1 MTLTSLSRTL
11 TLCALALSP
20 LPAAAQGQ
28 VSNPVLSAEIL
39 PGWTTERGT
48 RMAALHLVLAPG
60 WHTYW
65 RVPGEAGIAP
75 RFDWGQSQNVAN
87 VRAIWPRPQI
97 FDQNGYRS
105 YGYEDELMLP
115 IEVTPQDG
123 AHPMA
128 LLGALAIGVC
138 ADTCVPADVAV
149 QGVLRGAGERDRRI
163 TAALDNRAEPG
174 ARAGLSRATCRVE
187 PGDRGA
193 ELTLR
198 ATVPSV
204 GQTEDMIVELP
215 GSGYRVTETRTWRE
229 GGDLVAQAR
238 LRAPRRG
245 DPLVFDRASL
255 VFTVLSES
263 QMLVSQGCT
272 GG

>member
-1 MTLTSLSRTL
+1 MTLTSLPRIL

-20 LPAAAQGQ
+20 LSTAAQAQ

-65 RVPGEAGIAP
+65 RNPGEAGIAP
-75 RFDWGQSQNVAN
+75 RFDWGASQNVAS

-105 YGYEDELMLP
+105 YGYEDELLLP
-115 IEVTPQDG
+115 VEVTPQDG

-149 QGVLRGAGERDRRI
+149 QGVLRGAGEHDRRI
-163 TAALDNRAEPG
+163 TTALDNRAEPG
-174 ARAGLSRATCRVE
+174 AQGGVTRATCQLH
-187 PGDRGA
+187 PGDRDA

-198 ATVPSV
+198 TSVPSI
-204 GQTEDMIVELP
+204 GRTEAVIVEVP
-215 GSGYRVTETRTWRE
+215 GYRVTDAQTRRE
-229 GGDLVAQAR
+229 GGDLVTQAR

-245 DPLVFDRASL
+245 DPMIFDRASI
-255 VFTVLSES
+255 VFTVLSEE